1 MRVIKKR
8 YIRKQDVF
16 SEATPKSLGKEATH
30 KVGLMVLIEHQ
41 GLYAIGFAF
50 CNVGKQGFSKR
61 LSNTIAEGRAWV
73 NGAEFGLHKKRAA
86 YIKKADVLLSAKTE
100 SALYFRPSM
109 RINTIYRELYQAFYC
124 ECLTFLM
131 EGHSTDGKE
140 KNE

>member
-16 SEATPKSLGKEATH
+16 SEVTPKSLGKAATH

-73 NGAEFGLHKKRAA
+73 NGAEFGTRKLRAKD
-86 YIKKADVLLSAKTE
+86 IRKAKIPLPAQKQSVLYYRSLMK
-100 SALYFRPSM
+100 
-109 RINTIYRELYQAFYC
+109 INPIYREFYQNFHC
-124 ECLTFLM
+124 DCLKLFV